1 MTRPQPTGIRAGDYV
16 IFTFGDRQ
24 PRTAKA
30 LSGRTRNTEGRGS
43 HYLLEIRRGW
53 ERVQIRCP
61 AGYVKPLPPVEE
73 EAGAA

>member
-1 MTRPQPTGIRAGDYV
+1 MSLIQPGDYV

-30 LSGRTRNTEGRGS
+30 LSGRMRNEESRGS
-43 HYLLEIRRGW
+43 HYLLEIRQGW
-53 ERVQIRCP
+53 QKVQIRCP
-61 AGYVKPLPPVEE
+61 SAYVRPLPPVEE